1 MYIVNIESCFSKC
14 FFDEVLAG
22 AEGYDEHVQGLTI
35 HQLEHDKQLAGLKP
49 IRKHPSGGWAYKIDS
64 LNFLKSALEKS

>member
-14 FFDEVLAG
+14 FFDEVLAE

-35 HQLEHDKQLAGLKP
+35 HQLGMVNGISAHLSFTNQTSSHLIMRLSP
-49 IRKHPSGGWAYKIDS
+49 I
-64 LNFLKSALEKS
+64 